1 MSLDLAL
8 RNPLTSA
15 WLAPEPA
22 SADRAAVSAPTVD
35 AALLRQ
41 RTVAQRLR
49 ALLDDADALVCRF
62 EVDDAFERDLPR
74 RRR

>member
-15 WLAPEPA
+15 WLAPETV
-22 SADRAAVSAPTVD
+22 ADRATAAPAAD
-35 AALLRQ
+35 AAQLRQ
-41 RTVAQRLR
+41 RTVAQRLS

>member
-1 MSLDLAL
+1 MSFDLAL

-15 WLAPEPA
+15 WLAPEPGPERAVPAAA
-22 SADRAAVSAPTVD
+22 SAEAA
-35 AALLRQ
+35 AALR
-41 RTVAQRLR
+41 RSMAQRLA

>member
-22 SADRAAVSAPTVD
+22 ADRAPAAPAAD
-35 AALLRQ
+35 AALVRQ
-41 RTVAQRLR
+41 RTVAQRLS